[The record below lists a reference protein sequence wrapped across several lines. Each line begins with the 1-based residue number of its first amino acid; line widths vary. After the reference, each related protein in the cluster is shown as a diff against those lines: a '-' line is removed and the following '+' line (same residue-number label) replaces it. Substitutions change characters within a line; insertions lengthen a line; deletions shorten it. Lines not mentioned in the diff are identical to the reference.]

1 MWIILILSVIVL
13 AAFIYASY
21 SIQSG
26 IYVKALCAGK
36 TNRKVVALT
45 FDDGPDPENTPV
57 VLDILKKY
65 SAAGTFFCIGKKV
78 RGNPDVVKRIAAE
91 GHLIG
96 NHSYSHNGAFPC
108 FTRRRM
114 IGELRE
120 TQELIENI
128 TGKPCLLYRPPF
140 GVTNPVI
147 AAVVKHL
154 GYPVIGWSIRSFDT
168 RGEKTERVFRRIVKR
183 LKPGAVILLHD
194 RLPQSGVLLEM
205 LLAHLSVDGYQAIRV
220 DEMFEL

>member
-1 MWIILILSVIVL
+1 MWVILILSVIVL

-26 IYVKALCAGK
+26 IYVKALCDGK

-78 RGNPDVVKRIAAE
+78 RENPDVVKRIAAE

-114 IGELRE
+114 IGELQE

-168 RGEKTERVFRRIVKR
+168 RGEKTERVFRRIKR
-183 LKPGAVILLHD
+183 QLKPGAVILLHD
-194 RLPQSGVLLEM
+194 RLPQSGALLEM
-205 LLAHLSVDGYQAIRV
+205 LLAHLSADGYRAIRV